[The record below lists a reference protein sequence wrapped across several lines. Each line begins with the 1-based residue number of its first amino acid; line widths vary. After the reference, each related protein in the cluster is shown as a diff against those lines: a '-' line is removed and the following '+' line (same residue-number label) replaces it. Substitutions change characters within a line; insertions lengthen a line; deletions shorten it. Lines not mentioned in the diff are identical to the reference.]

1 MRLRAKRNDLVA
13 FYLPNLLIF
22 EPNNFVVRSNTTNYI
37 HHKKRTTQS
46 GSFFVVDVGGLVSF
60 TLDLTTLIGISRPPY
75 FRLAFACSRTASR
88 RFFVTPNHK
97 IKNRAFAHF
106 LFCGGCGRTRTADP
120 YDVNVVL

>member
-1 MRLRAKRNDLVA
+1 MCFVIDIRVFSKRVKFKSKFSGIHPQKHKKSPPKRTYFIGRRVGVDFVSLRRTGAHRLR
-13 FYLPNLLIF
+13 
-22 EPNNFVVRSNTTNYI
+22 
-37 HHKKRTTQS
+37 
-46 GSFFVVDVGGLVSF
+46 
-60 TLDLTTLIGISRPPY
+60 RPPY